1 MFLVAFFYSCFQL
14 LLVTANVT
22 WTCSEHKCLTSR
34 QHRPIFVLL
43 HHYYIHKFPRWNN
56 PHASWRGCGSAYRD
70 SLEIIEQNYYV
81 SWCFQKYSR
90 KIPVLS
96 GNPLVILSKPHQGIL
111 HPLLNQ
117 LTVKRLTTMINQWQE
132 KNQSNKVVLPC
143 SEGTDTTRDAEM
155 QIWHTCA
162 PRTVKTLVPH
172 RTLAKIIS
180 LCSIHGIQLDNPV
193 CYAAQILMLP
203 SASLIGSQAEVST
216 TLVGAGK
223 SVNFRGQAAAF
234 LNLSIMNT

>member
-1 MFLVAFFYSCFQL
+1 MIYILWKQQCREITIFSSDQDKVNNYWTACYLILILYLFLVAFFYSCFQL
-14 LLVTANVT
+14 LLVTPNVT

-111 HPLLNQ
+111 HPSLN
-117 LTVKRLTTMINQWQE
+117 KM
-132 KNQSNKVVLPC
+132 
-143 SEGTDTTRDAEM
+143 
-155 QIWHTCA
+155 
-162 PRTVKTLVPH
+162 
-172 RTLAKIIS
+172 
-180 LCSIHGIQLDNPV
+180 
-193 CYAAQILMLP
+193 
-203 SASLIGSQAEVST
+203 
-216 TLVGAGK
+216 
-223 SVNFRGQAAAF
+223 
-234 LNLSIMNT
+234 